1 MAAPPRWNKW
11 LRWAFTAVVLVLLG
25 RLAMQQDWRR
35 VWGVMRGAQVGLIVV
50 VTALN
55 VPLIWCKAR
64 RLHLLLRPVLRVPSS
79 RLMRFFVASYAAE
92 NLVMAY
98 AGMGVRVAFLR
109 REGVAWSTA
118 AAVQALE
125 KAMEAMGVA
134 LVALVVQLSPSL
146 STLPTWI
153 GRPLRWSFVLAGVA
167 LVGSVALLVA
177 EGTGRGLI
185 RRFGVAA
192 TALRQPEVALETSLW
207 TAIAWAIEVVMVILG
222 LRALGLPAG
231 LMGACLVL
239 LAVTLGTLIPGLPGN
254 FGTFEASAVVALGV
268 LGVEPAV
275 ALGWALLYHFLH
287 TIPVTVVGLPLLRR
301 VAYHAPLGPI
311 AGSEAEATGPRSDF
325 QHI

>member
-1 MAAPPRWNKW
+1 MAVPSRWNKW
-11 LRWAFTAVVLVLLG
+11 LRWVVTALILGLLG
-25 RLAMQQDWRR
+25 RLATQQDWRR
-35 VWGVMRGAQVGLIVV
+35 VWGVMRGAQVGLVVV

-55 VPLIWCKAR
+55 IPLIWCKAR
-64 RLHLLLRPVLRVPSS
+64 RLHLLLRPMLRVPSG

-98 AGMGVRVAFLR
+98 AGMGVRVALLR
-109 REGVAWSTA
+109 REGAPWSTA
-118 AAVQALE
+118 VAVQGLE
-125 KAMEAMGVA
+125 KALEAMGIA
-134 LVALVVQLSPSL
+134 LVALVVQLSPSV

-153 GRPLRWSFVLAGVA
+153 GRPLRWSFVLSGAA
-167 LVGSVALLVA
+167 LVGAVALLVA
-177 EGTGRGLI
+177 GVMGRGYMQ
-185 RRFGVAA
+185 RFGAA
-192 TALRQPEVALETSLW
+192 AISLRRPGVALETSLW
-207 TAIAWAIEVVMVILG
+207 TAMAWALEVVMVSLG

-287 TIPVTVVGLPLLRR
+287 TIPVTIVGLPLLRR
-301 VAYHAPLGPI
+301 VAYHDPLGTTSG
-311 AGSEAEATGPRSDF
+311 AEVEATRPAT
-325 QHI
+325 